1 MIAGVATDTRADA
14 AFAVDTCSGGAEDDG
29 SACSVFSLLVG
40 RSYSMVELLHV
51 FAVMVATSIF
61 RTGDACLGHVP
72 MRLFLMSPPSCHLQ
86 SSDFHALVDDSP
98 SSPYEPATET

>member
-1 MIAGVATDTRADA
+1 MLLLLWILALVVLKTME
-14 AFAVDTCSGGAEDDG
+14 VLV
-29 SACSVFSLLVG
+29 SVFSLRVG

-61 RTGDACLGHVP
+61 RTGDVCLGHVP

-86 SSDFHALVDDSP
+86 CSDFHALVDDSP